1 MPWEA
6 IGAMSRLLGAVSV
19 LLTLLYVAKQ
29 IKENSKLLTTSVYQ
43 TAVDGYNEMASM
55 FLENPELARN
65 LLMARPAQLSEVDAY
80 QLNLILRVYLNQD
93 LKLFKLYEAGIFPE
107 EDWLLRAAEV
117 KQVINQTDFS
127 RDFVKNNLIFSQMC
141 SHLDDLE
148 VEPAS
153 KFEWPSCWWLHG
165 LMQKNHCGGLPNATL

>member
-1 MPWEA
+1 MSWEA
-6 IGAMSRLLGAVSV
+6 IGAMGSLLGAISV
-19 LLTLLYVAKQ
+19 LLTLLYLAKQ
-29 IKENSKLLTTSVYQ
+29 IKENSKLLITSVYQ
-43 TAVDGYNEMASM
+43 TALDGYNEMASM

-65 LLMARPAQLSEVDAY
+65 LLMDRPAQLSEVDAY
-80 QLNLILRVYLNQD
+80 KLNLILRVYLNQG

-141 SHLDDLE
+141 SDLDDLE
-148 VEPAS
+148 LEPAS
-153 KFEWPSCWWLHG
+153 KFE
-165 LMQKNHCGGLPNATL
+165 

>member
-1 MPWEA
+1 MSWEA
-6 IGAMSRLLGAVSV
+6 IGAMGSLLGAMSV
-19 LLTLLYVAKQ
+19 LLTLVYLAKQ

-43 TAVDGYNEMASM
+43 TAVDGYNEMASI

-65 LLMARPAQLSEVDAY
+65 LLMDKPVQLSEVDAY
-80 QLNLILRVYLNQD
+80 KLNLILRVYLNQG

-117 KQVINQTDFS
+117 KQVISQTDFS
-127 RDFVKNNLIFSQMC
+127 REFVKNNLIFSQMC
-141 SHLDDLE
+141 RHLDDLE

-153 KFEWPSCWWLHG
+153 KFE
-165 LMQKNHCGGLPNATL
+165 

>member
-1 MPWEA
+1 MSWEA
-6 IGAMSRLLGAVSV
+6 IGAIGSLLGAISV
-19 LLTLLYVAKQ
+19 LLTLLYLAKQ

-65 LLMARPAQLSEVDAY
+65 LLIDKPAQLSEVDAY
-80 QLNLILRVYLNQD
+80 KLNLILRVYLNQG

-107 EDWLLRAAEV
+107 ADWLLRAAEI

-127 RDFVKNNLIFSQMC
+127 REFVKNNLIFSEMC
-141 SHLDDLE
+141 SHLDKLE

-153 KFEWPSCWWLHG
+153 KFE
-165 LMQKNHCGGLPNATL
+165 

>member
-1 MPWEA
+1 MSWEA
-6 IGAMSRLLGAVSV
+6 IDAMGSLLGAISV
-19 LLTLLYVAKQ
+19 LLTLLYLAKQ

-55 FLENPELARN
+55 LLENPELARN
-65 LLMARPAQLSEVDAY
+65 LLMDKPAQLSEVDAY
-80 QLNLILRVYLNQD
+80 KLNLILRVYLNQG

-141 SHLDDLE
+141 NYLDDLE

-153 KFEWPSCWWLHG
+153 KFE
-165 LMQKNHCGGLPNATL
+165 

>member
-1 MPWEA
+1 MSWEA
-6 IGAMSRLLGAVSV
+6 IGAMGSLLGAISV
-19 LLTLLYVAKQ
+19 LLTLLYLAKQ

-65 LLMARPAQLSEVDAY
+65 LLLDKPAQLSEVDAY
-80 QLNLILRVYLNQD
+80 KLNLILRVYLNQG

-107 EDWLLRAAEV
+107 EDWLLRAAEI

-127 RDFVKNNLIFSQMC
+127 REFAKNNLIFSQMC
-141 SHLDDLE
+141 RHLDQLE

-153 KFEWPSCWWLHG
+153 KFE
-165 LMQKNHCGGLPNATL
+165 

>member
-1 MPWEA
+1 MSWEA
-6 IGAMSRLLGAVSV
+6 IGAMGSLLGAISV
-19 LLTLLYVAKQ
+19 LLTLLYLAKQ

-65 LLMARPAQLSEVDAY
+65 LLMDKPAQLGGVDAY
-80 QLNLILRVYLNQD
+80 KLNLILRVYLNQG
-93 LKLFKLYEAGIFPE
+93 LKLFKLYEAGIFPK

-117 KQVINQTDFS
+117 KQVINQTAFS
-127 RDFVKNNLIFSQMC
+127 REFVKNNLIFSQMC

-153 KFEWPSCWWLHG
+153 KFE
-165 LMQKNHCGGLPNATL
+165 

>member
-1 MPWEA
+1 MSWEA
-6 IGAMSRLLGAVSV
+6 IGAMGSLLGAISV
-19 LLTLLYVAKQ
+19 LLTLLYLAKQ

-65 LLMARPAQLSEVDAY
+65 LLMDRHAQLSEVDAY
-80 QLNLILRVYLNQD
+80 KLNLILRVYLNQG

-117 KQVINQTDFS
+117 KQVINQTAFS
-127 RDFVKNNLIFSQMC
+127 REFVENNIIFSQMC

-148 VEPAS
+148 VGPAS
-153 KFEWPSCWWLHG
+153 KFE
-165 LMQKNHCGGLPNATL
+165 

>member
-1 MPWEA
+1 MSWEA
-6 IGAMSRLLGAVSV
+6 IGAMGSLLGAISV
-19 LLTLLYVAKQ
+19 LLTLLYLAKQ

-43 TAVDGYNEMASM
+43 TAVDGYNEMASL

-65 LLMARPAQLSEVDAY
+65 LLMDKPAQLSEVDAY
-80 QLNLILRVYLNQD
+80 KLNLILRVYLNQG

-127 RDFVKNNLIFSQMC
+127 REFVENNIIFSQMC

-148 VEPAS
+148 VGPAS
-153 KFEWPSCWWLHG
+153 KFE
-165 LMQKNHCGGLPNATL
+165 

>member
-1 MPWEA
+1 MSWEA
-6 IGAMSRLLGAVSV
+6 IGAIGSLLGAISV
-19 LLTLLYVAKQ
+19 LLTLLYLAKQ

-43 TAVDGYNEMASM
+43 TAVDGYNEMASL

-65 LLMARPAQLSEVDAY
+65 LLLDKPAQLSEVDAY
-80 QLNLILRVYLNQD
+80 KLNLILRVYLNQG

-127 RDFVKNNLIFSQMC
+127 REFVENNIIFSQMC

-148 VEPAS
+148 VGPAS
-153 KFEWPSCWWLHG
+153 KFE
-165 LMQKNHCGGLPNATL
+165 

>member
-1 MPWEA
+1 MSWEA
-6 IGAMSRLLGAVSV
+6 IGAMGSLLGAISV
-19 LLTLLYVAKQ
+19 LLTLLYLAKQ

-43 TAVDGYNEMASM
+43 TAVDGYNEMASL

-65 LLMARPAQLSEVDAY
+65 LLMDKPAQLSEVDAY
-80 QLNLILRVYLNQD
+80 KLNLILRVYLNQG

-127 RDFVKNNLIFSQMC
+127 REFVKNNIIFSQMC
-141 SHLDDLE
+141 NHLEDLE
-148 VEPAS
+148 VGPAS
-153 KFEWPSCWWLHG
+153 KFE
-165 LMQKNHCGGLPNATL
+165 

>member
-1 MPWEA
+1 MSWEA
-6 IGAMSRLLGAVSV
+6 IGAMGSLLGAISV
-19 LLTLLYVAKQ
+19 LLTLLYLAKQ

-65 LLMARPAQLSEVDAY
+65 LLMDNPAQLSEVDAY
-80 QLNLILRVYLNQD
+80 KLNLILRVYLNQG
-93 LKLFKLYEAGIFPE
+93 LKLFKLYEAGIFPK

-117 KQVINQTDFS
+117 KQVINQTAFS
-127 RDFVKNNLIFSQMC
+127 REFVENNIIFSQMC

-148 VEPAS
+148 VGPAS
-153 KFEWPSCWWLHG
+153 KFE
-165 LMQKNHCGGLPNATL
+165 

>member
-1 MPWEA
+1 MSWEA
-6 IGAMSRLLGAVSV
+6 IGAMGSLLGAMSV
-19 LLTLLYVAKQ
+19 LLTLVYLAKQ

-65 LLMARPAQLSEVDAY
+65 LLMDKPVQLSEVDAY
-80 QLNLILRVYLNQD
+80 KLNLILRVYLNQG
-93 LKLFKLYEAGIFPE
+93 LKLFKLSEAGIFPE

-117 KQVINQTDFS
+117 KQVISQTDFS
-127 RDFVKNNLIFSQMC
+127 REFVKNNLIFSQMC
-141 SHLDDLE
+141 RHLDDLE

-153 KFEWPSCWWLHG
+153 KFE
-165 LMQKNHCGGLPNATL
+165 

>member
-1 MPWEA
+1 MSWEA
-6 IGAMSRLLGAVSV
+6 IGAIGSLLGAISV
-19 LLTLLYVAKQ
+19 LLTLLYLAKQ
-29 IKENSKLLTTSVYQ
+29 IKENSKLLTTTVYQ

-65 LLMARPAQLSEVDAY
+65 LLIDKPAQLSEVDAY
-80 QLNLILRVYLNQD
+80 KLNLILRVYLNQG

-127 RDFVKNNLIFSQMC
+127 REFVKKNIIFSQMC

-148 VEPAS
+148 IGPAS
-153 KFEWPSCWWLHG
+153 KFE
-165 LMQKNHCGGLPNATL
+165 

>member
-1 MPWEA
+1 MSWEA
-6 IGAMSRLLGAVSV
+6 IGAMGSLLGAISV
-19 LLTLLYVAKQ
+19 LLTLIYLAKQ

-65 LLMARPAQLSEVDAY
+65 LLMDKPAQLSEVDAY
-80 QLNLILRVYLNQD
+80 KLNLILRVYLNQG

-107 EDWLLRAAEV
+107 EDWFLRAAEV
-117 KQVINQTDFS
+117 KQVINQTAFS
-127 RDFVKNNLIFSQMC
+127 REFVKNNLIFSQMC
-141 SHLDDLE
+141 AHLDGLE

-153 KFEWPSCWWLHG
+153 KFE
-165 LMQKNHCGGLPNATL
+165 

>member
-1 MPWEA
+1 MSWEA
-6 IGAMSRLLGAVSV
+6 IGAIGSLLGAISV
-19 LLTLLYVAKQ
+19 LLTLLYLAKQ

-65 LLMARPAQLSEVDAY
+65 LLMAKPAQLSEVDAY
-80 QLNLILRVYLNQD
+80 KLNLILRVYLNQG

-127 RDFVKNNLIFSQMC
+127 REFVKNNIIFSQMC

-153 KFEWPSCWWLHG
+153 KFE
-165 LMQKNHCGGLPNATL
+165 

>member
-1 MPWEA
+1 MSWEA
-6 IGAMSRLLGAVSV
+6 IGAMGSLLGAISV
-19 LLTLLYVAKQ
+19 LLTLLYLAKQ

-65 LLMARPAQLSEVDAY
+65 LLMDKPAQLSEVDAY
-80 QLNLILRVYLNQD
+80 KLNLILRVYLNQG

-127 RDFVKNNLIFSQMC
+127 REFVENNIIFSQMC

-148 VEPAS
+148 VGPAS
-153 KFEWPSCWWLHG
+153 KFE
-165 LMQKNHCGGLPNATL
+165 

>member
-1 MPWEA
+1 MSWEA
-6 IGAMSRLLGAVSV
+6 IGAMGSLLGAISV
-19 LLTLLYVAKQ
+19 LLTLLYLAKQ

-43 TAVDGYNEMASM
+43 TALDGYNEMASM

-65 LLMARPAQLSEVDAY
+65 LLMDKPAQLSEVDAY
-80 QLNLILRVYLNQD
+80 KLNLILRVYLNQG

-107 EDWLLRAAEV
+107 EDWLLRAAEI

-127 RDFVKNNLIFSQMC
+127 REFAKNNLIFSQMC
-141 SHLDDLE
+141 RHLDQLE

-153 KFEWPSCWWLHG
+153 KFE
-165 LMQKNHCGGLPNATL
+165 

>member
-1 MPWEA
+1 MSWEA
-6 IGAMSRLLGAVSV
+6 IGAMGSLLGAISV
-19 LLTLLYVAKQ
+19 LLTLLYLAKQ

-65 LLMARPAQLSEVDAY
+65 LLMDKPVQLSEVDAY
-80 QLNLILRVYLNQD
+80 KLNLILRVYLNQG

-107 EDWLLRAAEV
+107 EDWLLRAAEI

-127 RDFVKNNLIFSQMC
+127 RDFVENNLIFSQMC
-141 SHLDDLE
+141 SHLDDLA
-148 VEPAS
+148 VKPAS
-153 KFEWPSCWWLHG
+153 KFE
-165 LMQKNHCGGLPNATL
+165 

>member
-1 MPWEA
+1 MSWEA
-6 IGAMSRLLGAVSV
+6 IGAMGSLLGAISV
-19 LLTLLYVAKQ
+19 LLTLLYLAKQ

-65 LLMARPAQLSEVDAY
+65 LLMDKPAQLSEVDAY
-80 QLNLILRVYLNQD
+80 KLNLILRVYLNQG

-107 EDWLLRAAEV
+107 EDWLLRAAEI

-127 RDFVKNNLIFSQMC
+127 REFAKNNLSFSQMC
-141 SHLDDLE
+141 RHLDQLE

-153 KFEWPSCWWLHG
+153 KFE
-165 LMQKNHCGGLPNATL
+165 

>member
-1 MPWEA
+1 MSWEA
-6 IGAMSRLLGAVSV
+6 IGAMGSLLGAISV
-19 LLTLLYVAKQ
+19 LLTLLYLAKQ

-65 LLMARPAQLSEVDAY
+65 LLLDKPTRLSEVDAY
-80 QLNLILRVYLNQD
+80 KLNLILRVYLNQG

-127 RDFVKNNLIFSQMC
+127 REFVENNIIFSQMC

-148 VEPAS
+148 VGPAS
-153 KFEWPSCWWLHG
+153 KFE
-165 LMQKNHCGGLPNATL
+165 

>member
-1 MPWEA
+1 MSWEA
-6 IGAMSRLLGAVSV
+6 IGAMGSLLGAISV
-19 LLTLLYVAKQ
+19 LLTLLYLAKQ

-65 LLMARPAQLSEVDAY
+65 LLLDKPARLSEVDAY
-80 QLNLILRVYLNQD
+80 KLNLILRVYLNQG

-107 EDWLLRAAEV
+107 DDWLLRAAEV

-127 RDFVKNNLIFSQMC
+127 REFVENNIIFSQMC
-141 SHLDDLE
+141 SHLEDLE
-148 VEPAS
+148 VGPAS
-153 KFEWPSCWWLHG
+153 KFE
-165 LMQKNHCGGLPNATL
+165 

>member
-1 MPWEA
+1 MSWEA
-6 IGAMSRLLGAVSV
+6 IGAMGSLLGAISV
-19 LLTLLYVAKQ
+19 LLTLLYLAKQ

-43 TAVDGYNEMASM
+43 TAVDGYNEIASM

-65 LLMARPAQLSEVDAY
+65 LLLDKPAQLSEVDAY
-80 QLNLILRVYLNQD
+80 KLNLILRVYLNQG

-127 RDFVKNNLIFSQMC
+127 REFVENNIIFSQMC

-148 VEPAS
+148 VRPAS
-153 KFEWPSCWWLHG
+153 KFE
-165 LMQKNHCGGLPNATL
+165 

>member
-1 MPWEA
+1 
-6 IGAMSRLLGAVSV
+6 
-19 LLTLLYVAKQ
+19 
-29 IKENSKLLTTSVYQ
+29 
-43 TAVDGYNEMASM
+43 M

-65 LLMARPAQLSEVDAY
+65 LLMDKPVQLSEVDTY
-80 QLNLILRVYLNQD
+80 KLNLILRLYLNQG
-93 LKLFKLYEAGIFPE
+93 LKLFQLYEPGIFPE

-153 KFEWPSCWWLHG
+153 KFE
-165 LMQKNHCGGLPNATL
+165 

>member
-1 MPWEA
+1 MSWEA
-6 IGAMSRLLGAVSV
+6 IGAMGSLLGAISV
-19 LLTLLYVAKQ
+19 LLTLLYLAKQ

-55 FLENPELARN
+55 FLENTELARN
-65 LLMARPAQLSEVDAY
+65 LLMDNPAQLSEVDAY
-80 QLNLILRVYLNQD
+80 KLNLISRVYLNQG

-127 RDFVKNNLIFSQMC
+127 REFVENNIIFSQMC

-148 VEPAS
+148 VRPAS
-153 KFEWPSCWWLHG
+153 KFE
-165 LMQKNHCGGLPNATL
+165 

>member
-1 MPWEA
+1 MSWEA
-6 IGAMSRLLGAVSV
+6 IGAMGSLLGAISV
-19 LLTLLYVAKQ
+19 LLTLLYLAKQ

-65 LLMARPAQLSEVDAY
+65 LLMDKPAQLSEVDAY
-80 QLNLILRVYLNQD
+80 KLNLILRVYLNQG

-127 RDFVKNNLIFSQMC
+127 REFVKNNLIFSAMC

-153 KFEWPSCWWLHG
+153 KFE
-165 LMQKNHCGGLPNATL
+165 

>member
-1 MPWEA
+1 MSWEA
-6 IGAMSRLLGAVSV
+6 IGAMGSLLGAISV
-19 LLTLLYVAKQ
+19 LLTLLYLAKQ

-65 LLMARPAQLSEVDAY
+65 LLLDKPAQLSEVDAY
-80 QLNLILRVYLNQD
+80 KLNLILRVYLNQG

-127 RDFVKNNLIFSQMC
+127 REFVENNIIFSQMC

-153 KFEWPSCWWLHG
+153 KFE
-165 LMQKNHCGGLPNATL
+165 